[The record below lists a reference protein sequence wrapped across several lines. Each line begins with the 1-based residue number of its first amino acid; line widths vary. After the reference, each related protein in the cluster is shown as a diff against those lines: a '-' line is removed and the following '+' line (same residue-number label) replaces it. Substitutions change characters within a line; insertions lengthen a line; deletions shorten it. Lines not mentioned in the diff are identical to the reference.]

1 MTAAPT
7 LDPGPAAHT
16 TTTRDAGRRHPRRGP
31 LTLAGDALLWL
42 LSVAGVLCLLAV
54 GAAFAFHVSLIMF
67 RTGSM
72 SPTIPTGSLAI
83 VRQVPASE
91 VHVGDVTT
99 VDRDGELPVTH
110 RVIAV
115 EPAPDSPGG
124 QRYSLRLK
132 GDANDSEDPAPYVVD
147 HVRTVMWS
155 VPGAGRLVAR
165 AQDPRVMIVTALVM
179 GVLVTAAFWPRR
191 RRS

>member
-1 MTAAPT
+1 MTAAT
-7 LDPGPAAHT
+7 TVHDDHTPAT
-16 TTTRDAGRRHPRRGP
+16 TPATPHHRRRGP
-31 LTLAGDALLWL
+31 LTLATDAILSL
-42 LSVAGVLCLLAV
+42 LSILGVLCLLAV
-54 GAAFAFHVSLIMF
+54 AAAFAFHISLIMF

-115 EPAPDSPGG
+115 EPADGG
-124 QRYSLRLK
+124 RYSLRLK

-147 HVRTVMWS
+147 HVRTVIWS

-165 AQDPRVMIVTALVM
+165 AQDPRVMVVTTLVM
-179 GVLVTAAFWPRR
+179 GALVTAAFWPHRR
-191 RRS
+191 RP